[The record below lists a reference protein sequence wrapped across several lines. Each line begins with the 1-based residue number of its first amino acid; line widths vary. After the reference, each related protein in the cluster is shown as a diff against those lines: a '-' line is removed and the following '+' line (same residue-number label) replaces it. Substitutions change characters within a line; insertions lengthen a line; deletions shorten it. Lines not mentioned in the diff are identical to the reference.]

1 MTLLEMSFSGAIF
14 IIAIAII
21 RVVTLNKLPKKT
33 FLVLWELVLLKLL
46 VPFSVPSVF
55 SVYTLMN
62 RNIPT
67 PSLIEAETDNI
78 TSAIS
83 QEHYATAQIMEQPP
97 ANSPSVSICF
107 VVWCI
112 GMIFFTVFFVISY
125 LRCRIEFQTALP
137 VSNAYAEQWI
147 KEHRLKRHISIKQSD
162 RISTP
167 LTYGIFRPVIL
178 LPKKTDWENVN
189 QLQYIFFHE
198 YVHIYRF
205 DTFAKL
211 IAILALCI
219 HWFNPF
225 VWVMYI
231 LFNRDIELAC
241 DESVIRK
248 FGEKSK
254 SAYSLMLISMEAKK
268 SGLLPFCSNF
278 SKNIIEERIT
288 AIMNTKRTN
297 LVTFLSSCLIVV
309 VTASLFA
316 TSAKAS
322 TDGSSDHTLA
332 ISDPRTNAEDIVV
345 DKKREIDANKESAMS
360 IIHESADIL
369 YYEDRAPYIH
379 DILTNNTDKTI
390 IETQYC
396 MLAYD
401 ENGSPLKLIWNF
413 LDSSAESSFENI
425 VSTKEN
431 ILSNQTEDYRGG
443 WSLYDGEIMKDFPKV
458 GNGGANQVAYSLL
471 CLKYVVFEDGTVWN
485 NPNYEN
491 WLKTYAGKETS
502 VDELQNYYPHEY
514 KIEINSVTPDQAAPQ

>member
-1 MTLLEMSFSGAIF
+1 MTLLEMSFSGAVF
-14 IIAIAII
+14 IIAVAII
-21 RVVTLNKLPKKT
+21 RTVTINKLPKKT
-33 FLVLWELVLLKLL
+33 FLALWELALLKLL
-46 VPFSVPSVF
+46 VPFPVPSVF

-62 RNIPT
+62 RSIPT
-67 PSLIEAETDNI
+67 PSLFETETDNI

-83 QEHYATAQIMEQPP
+83 QEHFVIAQSMEQPP
-97 ANSPSVSICF
+97 ANSPSVSIWF
-107 VVWCI
+107 VFWCI
-112 GMIFFTVFFVISY
+112 GMIFFAVFFVISY
-125 LRCRIEFQTALP
+125 LRCQIEFQTALP
-137 VSNAYAEQWI
+137 VSNAYAEQCI
-147 KEHRLKRHISIKQSD
+147 KEHPLKRHISIKQSD

-178 LPKKTDWENVN
+178 LPKRTDWENVN
-189 QLQYIFFHE
+189 QLQYIFSHE

-205 DTFAKL
+205 DTFTKL
-211 IAILALCI
+211 IATLALCI

-241 DESVIRK
+241 DESVIRQ

-268 SGLLPFCSNF
+268 SGLLPFCSTF
-278 SKNIIEERIT
+278 SINVIEERIT
-288 AIMNTKRTN
+288 AIMNTKPTN

-322 TDGSSDHTLA
+322 TDISPDDALA
-332 ISDPRTNAEDIVV
+332 ISDSQANTKAIIV
-345 DKKREIDANKESAMS
+345 DKKREIDASNESAMS

-369 YYEDRAPYIH
+369 YYEDGAPYIH
-379 DILTNNTDKTI
+379 DILTNNTNKTI

-401 ENGSPLKLIWNF
+401 ENGSPLRLIWNF

-431 ILSNQTEDYRGG
+431 IISIDIKSTKCYLFIR
-443 WSLYDGEIMKDFPKV
+443 LHFV
-458 GNGGANQVAYSLL
+458 LL
-471 CLKYVVFEDGTVWN
+471 F
-485 NPNYEN
+485 
-491 WLKTYAGKETS
+491 
-502 VDELQNYYPHEY
+502 
-514 KIEINSVTPDQAAPQ
+514 